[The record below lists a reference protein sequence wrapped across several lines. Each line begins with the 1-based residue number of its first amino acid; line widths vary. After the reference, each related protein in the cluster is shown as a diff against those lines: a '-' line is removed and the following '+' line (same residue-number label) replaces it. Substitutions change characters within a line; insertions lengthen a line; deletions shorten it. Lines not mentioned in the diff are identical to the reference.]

1 MNLLSWT
8 NLVTGEGKLVRAADR
23 LAAGCQEQVWRAVQP
38 KALTMTAAESRGYVR
53 ARAGLIVKHAVTA
66 ELARSSQFSAAE
78 DRLIDLTTEQIV
90 RLIGAQLRAV
100 RPTLRSGRRAA

>member
-8 NLVTGEGKLVRAADR
+8 TLVTGESKLVRAADR
-23 LAAGCQEQVWRAVQP
+23 LAAASQEQVWRAVQP
-38 KALTMTAAESRGYVR
+38 KALVMGPAESRGYVR

-66 ELARSSQFSAAE
+66 ELARSPQFTSSQE
-78 DRLIDLTTEQIV
+78 RLIELTTEQVV
-90 RLIGAQLRAV
+90 RLIGAQLRAI